1 MATPRQQVE
10 EYIKNDLPRSFVSGK
25 ISQMYDDLE
34 DDIKRVTTESPTI
47 NQKQL
52 EIMLHRRHK
61 QLAFSYPSLFFKI
74 VRGEVDPVMMRSL
87 LNLKEKL
94 DEDQLSLEEARNRVI
109 DCAKSQIEDTKD
121 RPRVKKAKPPGT
133 VVQELSFSCKPEDS

>member
-10 EYIKNDLPRSFVSGK
+10 EYIKNDLPRSFVSSK

-34 DDIKRVTTESPTI
+34 DDIKRVKTKSPAI
-47 NQKQL
+47 NQKQM
-52 EIMLHRRHK
+52 EIMLHQRHK

-87 LNLKEKL
+87 LSLKENL
-94 DEDQLSLEEARNRVI
+94 DDDKISLEAARNRVI